1 MLFRSTDKIVGGCN
15 NANYNYKDLVTHEGG
30 YLLGNTHSEYP
41 FIKLTIKNQF
51 KPKEDNNAYIG
62 GNVYGGCYQAGTVRG
77 DIVIDFQ
84 SDMLGGKSKE
94 KLDNSNDFLSSKPQY
109 SALNVYG
116 GGYGMESYVYGNTDI
131 IVAKGL
137 KCSAPSTDRKSVV

>member
-1 MLFRSTDKIVGGCN
+1 MNVYPNSVGNVVEYTFPAGLVITDKIVGGCN

-51 KPKEDNNAYIG
+51 KPKVENEAYIG

-77 DIVIDFQ
+77 DISVVLQ
-84 SDMLGGKSKE
+84 SDMLEGKTRTM
-94 KLDNSNDFLSSKPQY
+94 LDKSN
-109 SALNVYG
+109 
-116 GGYGMESYVYGNTDI
+116 E
-131 IVAKGL
+131 
-137 KCSAPSTDRKSVV
+137 